1 MTDQKKNWF
10 KRRKVLATIGV
21 VVLLMIVIVGTLIY
35 MLLPRYNVSIT
46 DAKIVSTKSE
56 NGIKHINA
64 SIDVNCKI
72 ALTNNLLTCADTQI
86 RGNFSSNKNIQVTV
100 SGDGSAIITSS
111 NKISFTAKKI
121 SIKPVVIR
129 ANPYGGTMTNKYII
143 TAKNHD
149 NSKTVLVYTL
159 SVSTVFS
166 NHDLSLINKIPS
178 GSDIASAL
186 KKIDTVDG
194 VCIVTENNDPNGEL
208 NKKGGYIAAVYFS
221 DNRADLESKNNPYSN
236 YKDIC
241 DEGTDAGG
249 QIEVYSNTKDAKDR
263 ADYLSG
269 FSGILGDGYDGEYGT
284 SVVRISN
291 KITATQIN
299 DLKEKVVDVLTK

>member
-1 MTDQKKNWF
+1 MVEQKKNWF
-10 KRRKVLATIGV
+10 KRRKVLTAIGV
-21 VVLLMIVIVGTLIY
+21 VVLLMIVIVGALYI
-35 MLLPRYNVSIT
+35 LLPRYNVSIT
-46 DAKIVSTKSE
+46 DAKIVSTESK
-56 NGIKHINA
+56 NGIKYING

-86 RGNFSSNKNIQVTV
+86 RGNFSSNKNIQVAI
-100 SGDGSAIITSS
+100 SGDASAIVTGS
-111 NKISFTAKKI
+111 NKISFTTKKI
-121 SIKPVVIR
+121 TIKPVVIR
-129 ANPYGGTMTNKYII
+129 VNPYGKTMTNKYII

-149 NSKTVLVYTL
+149 NSKTVLVYAL
-159 SVSTVFS
+159 SVNIVFS

-178 GSDIASAL
+178 GADIASAL
-186 KKIDTVDG
+186 KTIDTVDG

-221 DNRADLESKNNPYSN
+221 DNRADLESKSNPYSN

-249 QIEVYSNTKDAKDR
+249 QIEVYSTTKDAKDR

-269 FSGILGDGYDGEYGT
+269 FSGILGDGYDGGYGT
-284 SVVRISN
+284 SVIRISN
-291 KITATQIN
+291 KMTATQIK